1 MALLLFGLALPACET
16 LRLGAV
22 AARAPAAARGLIVRV
37 EPEMAFTLQASVSS
51 LTGATDQDAK
61 RMAAPALAAELRA
74 AIREA
79 GFQVEERANV
89 PYDVLATASG
99 RIYPE
104 AEPPYYSRVRLSLV
118 DALGER
124 VDEIAFD
131 EQQAWKISSINTQL
145 ACRKSQHG
153 MVVGCPARLVALM
166 LVEGM
171 AKSSRLVALG
181 QKLGPAGGTEE

>member
-1 MALLLFGLALPACET
+1 MALLLVALALPACET

-22 AARAPAAARGLIVRV
+22 AARAPAAARALIVRV

-51 LTGATDQDAK
+51 LTGASEENAK

-74 AIREA
+74 AMREA
-79 GFQVEERANV
+79 GFQVEERSNV
-89 PYDVLATASG
+89 PYDVLATVSG

-104 AEPPYYSRVRLSLV
+104 AEPPYYARVRLSLM

-131 EQQAWKISSINTQL
+131 EQQAWKISAINTQL
-145 ACRKSQHG
+145 ACRRSSQG
-153 MVVGCPARLVALM
+153 TVVGCPARLVALM

-171 AKSSRLVALG
+171 GKSSRLLTLG
-181 QKLGPAGGTEE
+181 QRLGPASAGEQ